1 MVKKWKKY
9 IKRAFMAGTSVFSI
23 FAGGFILYDIYKV
36 GLNNVEPRTM
46 TYLAVAL
53 IFMGITMIILV
64 DDLYKVK
71 K

>member
-1 MVKKWKKY
+1 MAKKWKKY
-9 IKRAFMAGTSVFSI
+9 ITRIPFAVTAVFSI
-23 FAGGFILYDIYKV
+23 FAGVFILCDIYKV

-53 IFMGITMIILV
+53 IFMGITMVILV